1 MDTRKKV
8 LYCNLAIIVLCLAS
22 IISYFLMPFWKAKVS
37 YTLTAETLESVFP
50 DVGDESEA
58 GDLLA
63 NLDFEE
69 IAGEDGITLSLAI
82 ALETSDVLSA
92 LSAEP
97 TELVENILESNIHNL
112 VNQISEP
119 ISAVVKTTVTVVVQT
134 ALKEGIKE
142 EVKKN
147 LAEGTTDE
155 QVMQDLADANL
166 TEDYIDEKAS
176 QLVDSIYQEGATS
189 ETIADATIDIVE
201 ETIQIMK
208 ESGNP
213 NYADIEL
220 TEEAK
225 ANLKAELV
233 EQFAAF
239 ENENGSIDPDS
250 FTSDFLVKLLKG
262 EEEGSETAAVLA
274 TPMSV
279 KPVTAAAEETD
290 PNVELRQLLTEK
302 LTEVLGEAAETI
314 ALVIKILAC
323 VILFSFAMWLIPIL
337 KIALRWKKNNNAIKV
352 GLPIWFGSIPFV
364 YLCLLPTIGLS
375 VAKDALASSGML
387 GDIDFLSALSISF
400 SSCAIVSFIAG
411 IALAIFVIVYYGKQ
425 RKLLKNGLGYVK
437 ASAPVVEPTME
448 SEIEVV
454 DEAPTTEEATE
465 VIFDSTDTEE

>member
-37 YTLTAETLESVFP
+37 YTLTAESLESVFP

-155 QVMQDLADANL
+155 EVMQDLRDAGL
-166 TEDYIDEKAS
+166 DEAYIDAKAG
-176 QLVDSIYQEGATS
+176 QLVDSIYEDGATS
-189 ETIADATIDIVE
+189 ETVADATIDIVE
-201 ETIQIMK
+201 ETIQMMK

-213 NYADIEL
+213 EYADIEL

-225 ANLKAELV
+225 ADLKEKLV
-233 EQFAAF
+233 EQFATF

-279 KPVTAAAEETD
+279 KPVTATAEETD
-290 PNVELRQLLTEK
+290 PNAELRQLLTEK

-314 ALVIKILAC
+314 ALVIKILAY
-323 VILFSFAMWLIPIL
+323 VILFTFAMWLIPIL

-375 VAKDALASSGML
+375 FAKDALASSGML
-387 GDIDFLSALSISF
+387 GDADLFSSLSLSF

-454 DEAPTTEEATE
+454 DEAPTTEEPTE
-465 VIFDSTDTEE
+465 VVFGSTDTEE